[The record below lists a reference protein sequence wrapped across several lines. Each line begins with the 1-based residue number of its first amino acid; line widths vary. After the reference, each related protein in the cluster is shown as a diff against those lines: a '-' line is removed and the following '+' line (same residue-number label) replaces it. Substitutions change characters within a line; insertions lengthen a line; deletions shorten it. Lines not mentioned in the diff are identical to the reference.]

1 MSLLLSNP
9 SNRHKWFIIVSC
21 GVVLILGSLGV
32 ALHRALSSPP
42 RFRASSL
49 VLITPTSSTKAVLA
63 ESFQA
68 RAFQSMPGVHLERQ
82 GSAGLIEVV
91 AYAATPRRPAV
102 RAGPGGAAGLIE
114 IVAYA
119 ATAAEAQTNANQAF
133 YPLARAG
140 METFGAGFRMSIL
153 RPAMSARRTSIFHP

>member
-21 GVVLILGSLGV
+21 VVVVVVGSLGV

-49 VLITPTSSTKAVLA
+49 ALITPTASTSVVLT

-68 RAFQSMPGVHLERQ
+68 RAFQSMPGVHLEQR

-91 AYAATPRRPAV
+91 AYAATPRRPVV
-102 RAGPGGAAGLIE
+102 RAGPSRAGLIE
-114 IVAYA
+114 VVAYA

-140 METFGAGFRMSIL
+140 METFGAGFRVSIL
-153 RPAMSARRTSIFHP
+153 RPALSARRTSIFHP

>member
-21 GVVLILGSLGV
+21 VVVLILRSLGV

-49 VLITPTSSTKAVLA
+49 VLITPTSSTSAVLA
-63 ESFQA
+63 KSFQA
-68 RAFQSMPGVHLERQ
+68 RAFQSMPGVHLEQR
-82 GSAGLIEVV
+82 GSAGLIEV
-91 AYAATPRRPAV
+91 
-102 RAGPGGAAGLIE
+102 
-114 IVAYA
+114 VAYA

-133 YPLARAG
+133 YNLPGRSSPSTG
-140 METFGAGFRMSIL
+140 
-153 RPAMSARRTSIFHP
+153 SATIAESESFLQRFSFKLIASVRYLQYVA